1 MVRVIL
7 IQPRSFNR
15 EQMPVY
21 RHPYRVLK
29 TSCAATCYRADC
41 RSVLFHQAIIK
52 ANLSMAPQLAL
63 NVSAQQ
69 PSVEAERSRAGWS
82 KVRVIGMSAIY
93 GRGPEARELMTER
106 PVQSIASR
114 AEIHA

>member
-1 MVRVIL
+1 
-7 IQPRSFNR
+7 
-15 EQMPVY
+15 MP
-21 RHPYRVLK
+21 
-29 TSCAATCYRADC
+29 
-41 RSVLFHQAIIK
+41 
-52 ANLSMAPQLAL
+52 PQLAL

-69 PSVEAERSRAGWS
+69 PSVEAERSHAGWS